1 MSLEQREVMKAGT
14 GASIRRALK
23 QLHGYLWVGGIAFVI
38 DAGLLM
44 LLVKSGLYYIAAN
57 TVSFM
62 IANVFNFF
70 AGHYWVF
77 HGSRQS
83 NGIFRIY
90 AAVLAISIA
99 GLLINDAVMYVAVDH
114 VALSV
119 LPAKVL
125 ATIIVLFWNFGARKR
140 WVYMSSSR
148 EESAA

>member
-1 MSLEQREVMKAGT
+1 MMSLEQSEVMKAGT
-14 GASIRRALK
+14 GVSARRALK

-38 DAGLLM
+38 DAGLLL
-44 LLVKSGLYYIAAN
+44 LLVKAGLYYIAAN

-77 HGSRQS
+77 HGSRES
-83 NGIFRIY
+83 GGIFQSY
-90 AAVLAISIA
+90 VGVLAISVA
-99 GLLINDAVMYVAVDH
+99 GLVINDAVMYVAVDH

-119 LPAKVL
+119 LFAKVL

-140 WVYMSSSR
+140 WVYV
-148 EESAA
+148 